1 MSRPMFSP
9 DSDDIL
15 LAISIING
23 GASILPED
31 LDAAV
36 SHSISNLGPDP
47 IRICANTVA
56 EFKRGFL
63 IGWAEKIRNDEK
75 VISFRSVADIG
86 VHAEAICFGKN
97 MNFREGFI
105 KGYEQC
111 MIRQQLTG
119 D

>member
-1 MSRPMFSP
+1 MSKVIFSP

-23 GASILPED
+23 GASIVPED

-36 SHSISNLGPDP
+36 SHSISGLGAEAVKS
-47 IRICANTVA
+47 CASKTP
-56 EFKRGFL
+56 EYKRGFI
-63 IGWAEKIRNDEK
+63 IGWAERMRNEGEMF
-75 VISFRSVADIG
+75 SFSSIADIG

-97 MNFREGFI
+97 MNFRQGFI
-105 KGYEQC
+105 KGYEER
-111 MIRQQLTG
+111 MTKEQLTG